1 MTFNPS
7 RFIATSDS
15 APQLDPNKVVFGY
28 GRRVCPGMHFA
39 EVSLFNNIAGILATF
54 DISKAL
60 DEQDN
65 EVEPLVEYTDNVI
78 RRVMS

>member
-1 MTFNPS
+1 
-7 RFIATSDS
+7 
-15 APQLDPNKVVFGY
+15 
-28 GRRVCPGMHFA
+28 MHFA